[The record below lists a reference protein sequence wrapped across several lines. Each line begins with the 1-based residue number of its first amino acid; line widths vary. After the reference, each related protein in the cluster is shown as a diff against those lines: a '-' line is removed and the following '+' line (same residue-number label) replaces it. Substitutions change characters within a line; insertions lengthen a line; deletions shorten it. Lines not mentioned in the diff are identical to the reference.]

1 MRIIL
6 DTDMMGDH
14 APMGNGF
21 ADEAEGVPQGNHN
34 QAPEQHAH
42 HGPLTSSTDQNQ
54 FLSMFYD
61 QYVQWLAAPFG
72 YTIFHPVRRV
82 PYSLL
87 SCKVESPRLRKMIER
102 FSKGATDPLLTL
114 VSPCAIRN
122 SFAVELLSFCVRA
135 HLYRMKCYLL
145 RSRVLDNVLK
155 LLRPPTLARNTSG
168 DRCLKLAT
176 LR

>member
-1 MRIIL
+1 
-6 DTDMMGDH
+6 
-14 APMGNGF
+14 
-21 ADEAEGVPQGNHN
+21 VPQGNHS
-34 QAPEQHAH
+34 QTHEQHH
-42 HGPLTSSTDQNQ
+42 HPGPLTSSTDQNQ

-61 QYVQWLAAPFG
+61 QYVQWLAAPFQ

-87 SCKVESPRLRKMIER
+87 SGKVGSVRLRSMIER
-102 FSKGATDPLLTL
+102 FDKGAGDPLLGL
-114 VSPCAIRN
+114 VPPCAIRN

-145 RSRVLDNVLK
+145 RSRVLGNVLK
-155 LLRPPTLARNTSG
+155 LLKPPTSRNTSG
-168 DRCLKLAT
+168 NRCLKLAA